1 MGAVVDRLAPPNSL
15 TIGQPCC
22 ATLQPEEHKRV
33 SIYIPHTRVSI
44 YIPHTRRNVRT
55 RSKKDPRRV
64 TISRVK
70 TPSPILAAG
79 ILAASAITACA
90 DGIVQP
96 VERRALLAFLRE
108 WDLLMWMGR
117 NRVLNEFD
125 CRTMHIQS
133 GSRTE
138 PTEAIEDLRVLAGK
152 VQASLVATAAVQVA
166 LADGIACKRELRVLG
181 LIRDRLGLANPA
193 ISDHRT

>member
-1 MGAVVDRLAPPNSL
+1 M
-15 TIGQPCC
+15 
-22 ATLQPEEHKRV
+22 
-33 SIYIPHTRVSI
+33 SI

-70 TPSPILAAG
+70 TPSPILTTG

-133 GSRTE
+133 GSPTE